1 MNKKKDVLSI
11 TNTYSTSFEIG
22 KNYIKISML
31 PSLFNI
37 IFKPNKNNDNLRLDI
52 PQNLVGL
59 VGSIY
64 IEVWDISVDPNNE
77 TYKR

>member
-1 MNKKKDVLSI
+1 MNKKKDVLNI
-11 TNTYSTSFEIG
+11 TNTYSTSFEVG

-37 IFKPNKNNDNLRLDI
+37 IFNPNKNNDKLRLEI
-52 PQNLVGL
+52 PQNLNGL
-59 VGSIY
+59 VSSIY
-64 IEVWDISVDPNNE
+64 IEVQDISVDQNE